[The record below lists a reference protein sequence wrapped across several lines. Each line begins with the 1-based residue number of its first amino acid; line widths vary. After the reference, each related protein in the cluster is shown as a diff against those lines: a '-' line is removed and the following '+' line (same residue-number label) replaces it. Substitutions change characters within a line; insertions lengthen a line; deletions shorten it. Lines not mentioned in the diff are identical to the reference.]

1 MQYSIL
7 AIQSACV
14 VVFNS
19 SKTGLIPARFQK
31 FCQGSI
37 LQMCKI
43 LLGIHLTIMQT
54 FMPPKFS
61 GSTRRTAHTPSKTI
75 LCAQSW
81 PRKCHISSPCSNI
94 WQIFNA
100 KVVRNVMFESCN
112 QQAYLDV
119 PQAPED
125 NSMKCMRNEHANN
138 VAKMSPRRPK

>member
-1 MQYSIL
+1 MRYRIL

-31 FCQGSI
+31 FGQGSI
-37 LQMCKI
+37 LQMCKM

-61 GSTRRTAHTPSKTI
+61 GSTRRTAHTPSKTV

-81 PRKCHISSPCSNI
+81 SRKCHISSLCSNV
-94 WQIFNA
+94 WQIFNT
-100 KVVRNVMFESCN
+100 KVVRNIMVKSCN
-112 QQAYLDV
+112 KYANLDG
-119 PQAPED
+119 PQTPED
-125 NSMKCMRNEHANN
+125 NSMKCTRNERVNN
-138 VAKMSPRRPK
+138 VAKMSRRRPK